1 VRFYNEIKSTPEGA
15 GGLWLTQK
23 ERRKGEGCSSNI
35 VANKLL
41 SALSRLSNDELN
53 VFFCVLKNVDARKC
67 AKTGKLVASFS
78 MPGLFGE
85 LKKAGAK
92 SINESR
98 MRKAFVNL
106 SKGTAGIQFREEGA
120 DFVVC
125 AFPTFKHDRS
135 THTITVQIND
145 ALKSCILNLKEHYTA
160 IDFRNIASLNGKHA
174 KLLYLELKRHS
185 SKPTENYPYEGGG
198 EWSFSIGQI
207 KAVFG
212 LGKFS
217 YNNDTGR
224 MKNCFHR
231 SLFESRVLTPAILAI
246 NGSDMN
252 PKGNADIEI
261 VAEEWHRIQA
271 IDSQGRPYSFKAW
284 TVKWVPRANGT
295 ATAPKGELDP
305 RFKPQYPR
313 FCENAKTRDLMDDSE
328 EEEIRKARRDGAMS
342 GQINEIREEY
352 RRYRRNMDR

>member
-1 VRFYNEIKSTPEGA
+1 MRFYNEIKSTPEGA

-53 VFFCVLKNVDARKC
+53 VFFYVLKNVDARKC

-224 MKNCFHR
+224 MVDGY
-231 SLFESRVLTPAILAI
+231 SGDEGGVEGTEALLTLAVSRFFGRDAAARFSEICDKDLCVEIGNYLMSIILTKK
-246 NGSDMN
+246 S
-252 PKGNADIEI
+252 
-261 VAEEWHRIQA
+261 
-271 IDSQGRPYSFKAW
+271 
-284 TVKWVPRANGT
+284 
-295 ATAPKGELDP
+295 
-305 RFKPQYPR
+305 
-313 FCENAKTRDLMDDSE
+313 
-328 EEEIRKARRDGAMS
+328 
-342 GQINEIREEY
+342 
-352 RRYRRNMDR
+352 

>member
-1 VRFYNEIKSTPEGA
+1 MPMPPCRVIPRPSHQAFCANLLPLLGALFPLLIIRLILNSLLEYQIVLSPIDDKSIRLSCRGKTPRNPAKPFRGLKNVKNSRRADFRRVRFYNEIKSTPEGA

-53 VFFCVLKNVDARKC
+53 VFFYVLKNVDARKC
-67 AKTGKLVASFS
+67 AKTGKLVASLS

-135 THTITVQIND
+135 TP
-145 ALKSCILNLKEHYTA
+145 HYYGPNQ
-160 IDFRNIASLNGKHA
+160 RRLE
-174 KLLYLELKRHS
+174 KLHPE
-185 SKPTENYPYEGGG
+185 PEGTLHG
-198 EWSFSIGQI
+198 
-207 KAVFG
+207 
-212 LGKFS
+212 
-217 YNNDTGR
+217 D
-224 MKNCFHR
+224 
-231 SLFESRVLTPAILAI
+231 
-246 NGSDMN
+246 
-252 PKGNADIEI
+252 
-261 VAEEWHRIQA
+261 
-271 IDSQGRPYSFKAW
+271 
-284 TVKWVPRANGT
+284 
-295 ATAPKGELDP
+295 
-305 RFKPQYPR
+305 
-313 FCENAKTRDLMDDSE
+313 
-328 EEEIRKARRDGAMS
+328 
-342 GQINEIREEY
+342 
-352 RRYRRNMDR
+352 